1 MLTTYNDLNNGC
13 DFKSLLL
20 MYGSE
25 ALTPP
30 FGICSLV
37 TVNHTVIRTALAEQL
52 LGCKK
57 EKSLINELSLL

>member
-1 MLTTYNDLNNGC
+1 
-13 DFKSLLL
+13 

-25 ALTPP
+25 ALTPL
-30 FGICSLV
+30 FGILPLV

-57 EKSLINELSLL
+57 EKALINELSQL